1 MKYKAHLTYLLLLL
15 SISLGFADNDK
26 YRIMIMDDPSTTI
39 TIGWNQIS
47 GTSPVVYYDTMDH
60 GTDHTLYA
68 YTKTVDRTVSFKGM
82 DNRFARLTGLTPNT
96 NYYFVINDSDGTS
109 QRFWFRT
116 APDDLSRLSFIA
128 GGDSR
133 NNRTPRQD
141 ANLLVSKLKPHAV
154 FFGGDFTNT
163 NTDIEWQE
171 WFDDWQL
178 TIASDGR
185 MFPIIPARGNHETSL
200 SGPTTVYNLFDTP
213 NTDSYYAITF
223 GNDLIR
229 AYTLNTEISVLGNQK
244 TWLENDLTSVSGSSA
259 IWKMAQYH
267 KPIRPHSAWKAE
279 NNNQYNAW
287 AQLFYDEGVRLVVE
301 CDSHMTKTT
310 WPIMPSS
317 GPENDEGFIT
327 EQINGTV
334 YTGEGCWGAPL
345 RPNDDDKSWTRNS
358 GSFNQFKLIFV
369 DPLKIEMRTINVN
382 NASSVGSVTNTDP
395 FTLPSLLDVFNPP
408 TGDVITISNT
418 PDVTCPEVNT
428 PCDDGNPATAYSYE
442 DGSCNC
448 VGGVDKLLVK
458 EYTREISTGS
468 DDAEER
474 VSSGIMYLTS
484 SDLELGND
492 SGNDQI
498 IGVRFDELTL
508 PDSATILRAYIEFTS
523 DNYND
528 YIDPTNVV
536 ITGELSPNSATYTT
550 TTNDISSRTPT
561 VNSESWSNLKR
572 WGSDGIDVFYAQTPN
587 LKAIVDEVIAQPG
600 WTNGNPISF
609 MLTATGRRVAGTY
622 EGNRP
627 AKLKIIYLPNCPILE
642 VTLGA
647 QGSCDELTDT
657 YSQDVILNYTSP
669 PATGNL
675 NVNGQIFPI
684 ETSPQTVTLTGLA
697 ADGFEVDLNAF
708 FTDDPSCIYSEKS
721 FFEARTNCSNG
732 DIPDNVPNDNI
743 NLALLPDA
751 TVSGNL
757 TSGRGAPEHI
767 LYDPSINDYYNVTN
781 YNEYGVS
788 YNQNIG
794 TPDIDN
800 GIKWQVNWENV
811 KYINYITFGGT
822 YPNQPQSN
830 VLWKISYRLDGNWIT
845 LDEGQGGWVDS
856 GIFEWGGGTETPIE
870 ADALK
875 VQLYSDGSDMISTH
889 IRGRGG
895 ISYSNNDSATTT
907 KATLIQYL
915 SPGNSCGVTIPAN
928 TILYCDGSWIYSDGP
943 DEYSGTKHTI
953 IADGTYI
960 IDADQNVEVND
971 LEIQSGATVII
982 KEGASLTIKGDLVN
996 NGNLILESIS
1006 TKYSSLII
1014 EGSSTGNV
1022 SYKRHINAFSNGS
1035 TGNDLISS
1043 PFTGQNFGDF
1053 ATANPNLYENPG
1065 NTAQKLFGPFNEP
1078 AGSYEIYSTTA
1089 NAATTLDKGVG
1100 YRAAR
1105 DASEDGVSGTTVT
1118 FTGEVE
1124 TTGFTIPIT
1133 ESAGS
1138 YNGWNLIGNPY
1149 PSYIDFI
1156 TFFDLNKTKLDS
1168 GAYQAIYGFDG
1179 DASNGWTILN
1189 HLNSGQ
1195 LIAPGQG
1202 FFVKSKSS
1210 NETISFTPAMRTTG
1224 ATDDFILGRNTTD
1237 SSNGGYI
1244 KIQINNNALDT
1255 FNTAI
1260 HFNENATLGLDPGY
1274 DAALFQD
1281 VAPEFSIYSKLVED
1295 NTGAFMAIQALGTSD
1310 INNTTI
1316 ALGINA
1322 LQGQEITVSLS
1333 ESTLPNAT
1341 EVYLEDTL
1349 TNTFTLLSDHDYTF
1363 TALSDISG
1371 VGRFYLRLEANALSL
1386 EQQNLDRL
1394 SIYKKPNEKA
1404 IVIEGQLQTQ
1414 TRFALYDLN
1423 GRVLMNNTL
1432 DSSTTIQSI
1441 DVDHLTT
1448 GIYIIKLISN
1458 ANKKRTQKLI
1468 IN

>member
-15 SISLGFADNDK
+15 SISLGFANNDK

-133 NNRTPRQD
+133 NNRAPRQD
-141 ANLLVSKLKPHAV
+141 ANLLVSKLKPHGI
-154 FFGGDFTNT
+154 FFAGDMTDTNSS
-163 NTDIEWQE
+163 IEWQE

-185 MFPIIPARGNHETSL
+185 MFPIIPARGNHETDSE
-200 SGPTTVYNLFDTP
+200 TIYKLFDTP
-213 NTDSYYAITF
+213 NADSYYSVTF
-223 GNDLIR
+223 GNDLIK
-229 AYTLNTEISVLGNQK
+229 AYTLNSEISVLGDQK
-244 TWLENDLTSVSGSSA
+244 TWLENDLSTASPNLK
-259 IWKMAQYH
+259 WKMAQYH
-267 KPIRPHSAWKAE
+267 KPMRPHAAWKSE
-279 NNNQYNAW
+279 NNNQYDAW
-287 AQLFYDEGVRLVVE
+287 AQLFYDEGVRLVID
-301 CDSHMTKTT
+301 CDSHVAKTT
-310 WPIMPSS
+310 WPVKPSANS
-317 GPENDEGFIT
+317 GNDEGFVI

-345 RPNDDDKSWTRNS
+345 RPADDVKTWTRSS
-358 GSFNQFKLIFV
+358 GSFNQFKLVFV
-369 DPLKIEMRTINVN
+369 DALKIELRTIDVS
-382 NASSVGSVTNTDP
+382 NASSVGSVSNTDP
-395 FTLPSLLDVFNPP
+395 FTLPANLNVFSPS
-408 TGDVITISNT
+408 TGAVVTISNA
-418 PDVTCPEVNT
+418 PDVNCPPRGVV
-428 PCDDGNPATAYSYE
+428 CDDNDATTINDEE
-442 DGSCNC
+442 DGNCNC
-448 VGGVDKLLVK
+448 IGVDELTTTN
-458 EYTREISTGS
+458 ETYSIIASG
-468 DDAEER
+468 DDAEEFISTGV
-474 VSSGIMYLTS
+474 VSYTS
-484 SDLELGND
+484 SDLEFVTDTDNAT
-492 SGNDQI
+492 NYDQI
-498 IGVRFDELTL
+498 IGLRFNNINI
-508 PDSATILRAYIEFTS
+508 PKGATIHRAYVQFQADEATS
-523 DNYND
+523 DTTNLVFHGELADDSNGFSSSNYN
-528 YIDPTNVV
+528 
-536 ITGELSPNSATYTT
+536 
-550 TTNDISSRTPT
+550 ISSRSLTT
-561 VNSESWSNLKR
+561 SSESWSNVEAWDYSGQNGYKQRSPYLQ
-572 WGSDGIDVFYAQTPN
+572 SIITE
-587 LKAIVDEVIAQPG
+587 IITQPG
-600 WTNGNPISF
+600 WEVGNAVTFIVSGS
-609 MLTATGRRVAGTY
+609 GRRVAESRNGSV
-622 EGNRP
+622 NNSP
-627 AKLKIIYLPNCPILE
+627 KLVVFYNANCPITN
-642 VTLGA
+642 VSVGT
-647 QGSCDELTDT
+647 QTICNDIDDT
-657 YSQDVILNYTSP
+657 YSQDLIVEYVSP
-669 PATGNL
+669 PASGSL
-675 NVNGQIFPI
+675 MVNGQSFPI
-684 ETSPQTVTLTGLA
+684 GTSPQTVTLTGLA
-697 ADGFEVDLNAF
+697 ADGLDVDIIAN
-708 FTDDPSCIYSEKS
+708 FTEEACNYTAERA
-721 FFEARTNCSNG
+721 FEAPSRCSLDG
-732 DIPDNVPNDNI
+732 IPDNGPDDNS
-743 NLALLPDA
+743 NLALLPEA
-751 TVSGNL
+751 VVYGSAAN
-757 TSGRGAPEHI
+757 GRGVPGDI
-767 LYDPSINDYYNVTN
+767 LYDPVTDDYKTKTA

-788 YNQNIG
+788 FNENLG
-794 TPDIDN
+794 KPTADE
-800 GIKWQVNWENV
+800 GFKWQVNWPNV
-811 KYINYITFGGT
+811 KYMNYITFGGS
-822 YPNQPQSN
+822 YSNQDQADSM
-830 VLWKISYRLDGNWIT
+830 WIISYRKDGVWTT
-845 LDEGQGGWVDS
+845 LAQGQGGWIDD
-856 GIFEWGGGTETPIE
+856 GIFEWGGPTFNPIE
-870 ADALK
+870 ADALR
-875 VQLYSDGSDMISTH
+875 VQVYSDGTNDLVSIH
-889 IRGRGG
+889 LRGRGG
-895 ISYSNNDSATTT
+895 VANSNNDSATTT

-1105 DASEDGVSGTTVT
+1105 DASEDGISGTTVT

-1458 ANKKRTQKLI
+1458 ANIKRTQKLI